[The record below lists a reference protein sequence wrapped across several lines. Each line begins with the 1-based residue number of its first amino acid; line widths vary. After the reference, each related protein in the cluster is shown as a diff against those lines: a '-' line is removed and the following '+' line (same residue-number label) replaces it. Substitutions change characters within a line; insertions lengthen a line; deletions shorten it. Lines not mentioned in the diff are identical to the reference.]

1 MLKSTELSPN
11 NSRTSSARANMMNS
25 GEFNTML
32 RQTSSA
38 VWTINDQQR
47 LLALDGLHDRMLA
60 FHNNIH
66 VKESKIDR
74 SPSMT
79 NLGSS
84 ASGDATQNLL
94 GGMGANRNV
103 TLAQAI
109 RFSPQGDESPFPL
122 SYSQLLTLVRQVN
135 NNNNNNEDNTNNQG
149 SFLWIHLHDS
159 SVIESI
165 ACDLGIHDLIVAGFQ
180 DYRAHS
186 NMLPGNGEMLLTLV
200 TSVLEENDC
209 NMYKLFIYVSSSV
222 IITFQAELLPD
233 VSTPT
238 IPNPELI
245 VGSLLKN
252 YVKLREK
259 CTVLGPFYLVYELAL
274 KVLRMS
280 DSSLEFISCALS
292 YFNRVV
298 HLNLLHRERLD
309 LRIKMDMIASG
320 VLLMKRT
327 VDEVKSLCSTL
338 LQLAMD
344 LDNAPLPIMTSSNG
358 NSAKSLSG
366 DQVSPGYATMD
377 QTESNVSFSN
387 SVLHNNK
394 RFQPNAANYLKKYT
408 RYNLNNVDYN
418 ASVSQSAM
426 RKMLYGDWLAIRHIP
441 YLLDLCDAYTF
452 IHTCLHTEFEETVRL
467 QAELDGTIQ
476 LRTSNTSLVLSLI
489 ATIFLPL
496 TFLAGVFGMN
506 FQENGGY
513 TIGMLNYKY
522 GPLVFSMMCTFC
534 FIIIFSFFIYQGW
547 IELGIFAKIFRNI
560 HRTTNQ
566 QIDDS
571 EKDTTN
577 TRAARRASVEEARR
591 KEESTLLRK
600 TMVVSARASS
610 RPFANTGHGA
620 GNVNSPL
627 QQINESFED

>member
-109 RFSPQGDESPFPL
+109 RFSP
-122 SYSQLLTLVRQVN
+122 
-135 NNNNNNEDNTNNQG
+135 
-149 SFLWIHLHDS
+149 
-159 SVIESI
+159 
-165 ACDLGIHDLIVAGFQ
+165 Q

-522 GPLVFSMMCTFC
+522 GPL
-534 FIIIFSFFIYQGW
+534 
-547 IELGIFAKIFRNI
+547 IFRNI